1 MKRFIT
7 SLCWTAAF
15 AATAAFAQV
24 PAAVPKNESP
34 SVADAAAPVDKDA
47 KTKAERREAHRR
59 IRIVHRHRIK

>member
-24 PAAVPKNESP
+24 PAAAPNTEAP
-34 SVADAAAPVDKDA
+34 AVADAAAPVAKDA